1 MMRLPD
7 LENGAAGDAAS
18 QRGSRVL
25 LIFAGCLLLLLLVGW
40 LDYIT
45 GYELGFFVF
54 YTVPIGLAAWY
65 LGRWP
70 GIWVALGATIAW
82 WLADA
87 LAGAKY
93 SSRFSF
99 WWNSTVHFA
108 AFVINAVT
116 IAKIKLELRQRHEL
130 SAKLEAARQTLRAAA
145 RVLPCC
151 PLCGKAHPQ
160 TGRDGPAELRD
171 LARGNADLSGALCGE
186 CAHPGGDGDGAA
198 PHQASS

>member
-1 MMRLPD
+1 MPPHL
-7 LENGAAGDAAS
+7 LENGATEEAAS
-18 QRGSRVL
+18 RRSSHAVF
-25 LIFAGCLLLLLLVGW
+25 IFAGCLLLLLLVGW

-70 GIWVALGATIAW
+70 GIWLALGATIAW

-87 LAGAKY
+87 LAGVKY
-93 SSRFSF
+93 SSKFSF

-116 IAKIKLELRQRHEL
+116 IAQIRLELRQRDVL
-130 SAKLEAARQTLRAAA
+130 AARLEATRQTLRAVAEA
-145 RVLPCC
+145 LPVC
-151 PLCGKAHPQ
+151 PVCGKTHPQ
-160 TGRDGPAELRD
+160 TGPGDTAELQK
-171 LARGNADLSGALCGE
+171 LARENADLSSALCAD
-186 CAHPGGDGDGAA
+186 CAQAA
-198 PHQASS
+198 RRS

>member
-1 MMRLPD
+1 MNLPVQ
-7 LENGAAGDAAS
+7 ENDATGDAAS
-18 QRGSRVL
+18 QRGSRAIF
-25 LIFAGCLLLLLLVGW
+25 IFAGCWLLLLLVGW
-40 LDYIT
+40 VDYIT
-45 GYELGFFVF
+45 SYELGFFVF
-54 YTVPIGLAAWY
+54 YTLPIGLAAWY

-99 WWNSTVHFA
+99 WWNSTVHFS

-116 IAKIKLELRQRHEL
+116 IAQIRLELRQRDEL
-130 SAKLEAARQTLRAAA
+130 AAKLETARQTLRAAA
-145 RVLPCC
+145 KILPTC

-160 TGRDGPAELRD
+160 PGRNDPTELRD
-171 LARGNADLSGALCGE
+171 LARGNADLSGALCAE
-186 CAHPGGDGDGAA
+186 CAQPARR
-198 PHQASS
+198 S

>member
-1 MMRLPD
+1 MSPSVP
-7 LENGAAGDAAS
+7 ENVATHSAVS
-18 QRGSRVL
+18 QKGSRVV
-25 LIFAGCLLLLLLVGW
+25 LIFAGCFLLLLLVGW

-70 GIWVALGATIAW
+70 GIGLALGATIAW

-87 LAGAKY
+87 FAGAKY
-93 SSRFSF
+93 SSQFSF

-116 IAKIKLELRQRHEL
+116 IAQIRLELRQRDIL
-130 SAKLEAARQTLRAAA
+130 AARLEAAHQALRAAA
-145 RVLPCC
+145 RALPAC
-151 PLCGKAHPQ
+151 PACGKVHPPPGQ
-160 TGRDGPAELRD
+160 SDPAELQAMARD
-171 LARGNADLSGALCGE
+171 NADFSEALCTE
-186 CAHPGGDGDGAA
+186 CA
-198 PHQASS
+198 QATRRS

>member
-1 MMRLPD
+1 MRLPV
-7 LENGAAGDAAS
+7 LENDTTGDAAS
-18 QRGSRVL
+18 QRGSRAVF
-25 LIFAGCLLLLLLVGW
+25 IFTGCLLLLLLVGW
-40 LDYIT
+40 VDYIT

-54 YTVPIGLAAWY
+54 YTAPIGLAAWY

-70 GIWVALGATIAW
+70 GIGMALGATIAW

-99 WWNSTVHFA
+99 WWNSTIHFS

-116 IAKIKLELRQRHEL
+116 IAKIKLELRHRNAL
-130 SAKLEAARQTLRAAA
+130 AAKLEAARQTLRATA
-145 RVLPCC
+145 RVLPAC

-160 TGRDGPAELRD
+160 TGRNGHAELRD
-171 LARGNADLSGALCGE
+171 LARGNADLNGALCEE
-186 CAHPGGDGDGAA
+186 CAQPARR
-198 PHQASS
+198 S

>member
-1 MMRLPD
+1 MNLPVQ
-7 LENGAAGDAAS
+7 ENDATGDAAS
-18 QRGSRVL
+18 RRGSRAIF
-25 LIFAGCLLLLLLVGW
+25 IFAGCWLLLLLVGW

-70 GIWVALGATIAW
+70 GIWLALGATIAW

-93 SSRFSF
+93 SSQFSF
-99 WWNSTVHFA
+99 WWNSTVHFS

-116 IAKIKLELRQRHEL
+116 IAKIRLDLRQRHEL
-130 SAKLEAARQTLRAAA
+130 AAKLEATRQTLRAAA
-145 RVLPCC
+145 KVLPAC

-160 TGRDGPAELRD
+160 AGQNDQAELRD
-171 LARGNADLSGALCGE
+171 LARDNADLSALFV
-186 CAHPGGDGDGAA
+186 
-198 PHQASS
+198 